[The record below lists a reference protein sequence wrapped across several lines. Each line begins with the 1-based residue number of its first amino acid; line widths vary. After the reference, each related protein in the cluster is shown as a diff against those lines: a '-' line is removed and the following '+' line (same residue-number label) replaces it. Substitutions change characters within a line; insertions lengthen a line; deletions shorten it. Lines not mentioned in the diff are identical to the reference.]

1 MLVLLRQQENNLK
14 SLLKTITGKRNA
26 IVANNISE
34 IEKLTSD
41 EEKLLREI
49 NQTEKLRLDCLA
61 EFTKNDSADS
71 DSLNMDDYISAIS
84 NKLNVQQQKEFS
96 DLRSEIKETTKQV
109 MQVNQQIKYVI
120 LQSRSLLNDIV
131 SAIFKD
137 RNNSL
142 LDVKI

>member
-41 EEKLLREI
+41 EEKLLRVI

-61 EFTKNDSADS
+61 EFTKNASADS

-84 NKLNVQQQKEFS
+84 NTLNVQQQKEFS